1 MFVYHRRK
9 SLDMSKFHE
18 IKAAGTVQCA
28 GLQAEYQTRRHEK
41 SKYDRPNFSVFNN
54 EKITFVLTQLWFSHT
69 LKILFRN
76 ILEMSGQF
84 VLIFYLSKC
93 FKTTYSS
100 CNQPDIKQMYGTT
113 AKIFFVNLKKVHSNL
128 SYRLLLLLA
137 LKHPRESYVDRTFAN
152 RS

>member
-28 GLQAEYQTRRHEK
+28 GLQAEYQTRRQEK

-113 AKIFFVNLKKVHSNL
+113 AKIFL
-128 SYRLLLLLA
+128 SI
-137 LKHPRESYVDRTFAN
+137 
-152 RS
+152 